1 METDSIQ
8 SSATQDPPSM
18 QSPFYESAAGMGA
31 TFMEEAGWYWTEG
44 FGDED
49 AEYRGVRDD
58 LGVWDVSPLN
68 KWEFRGPDRLAAA
81 QRVHTSDVLG
91 LDVGQVHYG
100 ALCDAEGLMVDDGTV
115 YRLDDRVWVMTNGSG
130 HAEHFADAT
139 RGLEVEIEAV
149 TLQMPH
155 LGLQGPRSREALV
168 PLCEADISKLRY
180 FRFIPEQTS
189 VGGVPCFVSRTGFG
203 GELGYE
209 LFCRPEHAADLWEVV
224 ITQMKAQPFG
234 VGAIEILRVEAG
246 LVVLD
251 YDYEAHERT
260 PYDLSFDRVVALG
273 KVDFLG
279 SDALKEIAQNPP
291 RRMKTLRLDGEQI
304 PDYGV
309 EVARDGE
316 PVGTL
321 TSPAVSPRFGPIA
334 LAILETS
341 VSADGERVEVA
352 IGDSTVEATVGPLPI
367 YDPEK
372 KRPRA

>member
-1 METDSIQ
+1 METESIR
-8 SSATQDPPSM
+8 
-18 QSPFYESAAGMGA
+18 SPFYESAAGLGA
-31 TFMEEAGWYWTEG
+31 TFMEEGGWYWTES
-44 FGDED
+44 FGDEG
-49 AEYRGVRDD
+49 AEYRGVRDG

-68 KWEFRGPDRLAAA
+68 KWEFRGPDALAAA
-81 QRVHTSDVLG
+81 QRVHTSNVLG
-91 LDVGQVHYG
+91 LEVGQVHYG
-100 ALCDAEGLMVDDGTV
+100 ALCDSDGLMVDDGTV
-115 YRLDDRVWVMTNGSG
+115 YRLGDRVWVMTNGSE
-130 HAEHFADAT
+130 HADHFAEAT
-139 RGLEVEIEAV
+139 SGLDVEIEAI
-149 TLQMPH
+149 TRSMPH
-155 LGLQGPRSREALV
+155 LGLQGPRSRDALA
-168 PLCEADISKLRY
+168 PLCDADISSLRY

-189 VGGVPCFVSRTGFG
+189 VGGVPCVVSRTGFG

-209 LFCRPEHAADLWEVV
+209 LFCRPEHAADLWNVV
-224 ITQMKAQPFG
+224 VSQMNACPFG
-234 VGAIEILRVEAG
+234 VGVIECLRVEAG

-279 SDALKEIAQNPP
+279 SDALKKVAGNPP
-291 RRMKTLRLDGEQI
+291 RRMKTLSLEGDAI

-309 EVARDGE
+309 EVTREGK

-334 LAILETS
+334 LAILETA
-341 VSADGERVEVA
+341 VSGDGERVEVEVSGEQVA
-352 IGDSTVEATVGPLPI
+352 ATVAPLPI